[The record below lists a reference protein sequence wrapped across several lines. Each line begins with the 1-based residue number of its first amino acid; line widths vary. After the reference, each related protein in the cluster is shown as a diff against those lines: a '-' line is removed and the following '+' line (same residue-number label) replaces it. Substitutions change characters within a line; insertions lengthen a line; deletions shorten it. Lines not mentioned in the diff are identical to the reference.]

1 MESMELQTSNGQRPG
16 ELLRMVSINED
27 IKVVMRIAKEINL
40 TAINAMLISNKIGS
54 SGFGVVSSELR
65 IFSRR
70 LNEVMHSLLECVSML
85 VREVAGMIRLDKAMQ
100 VQQATQARAPHYTY
114 WDAMRMRKASE
125 LKRNH
130 ASVECF
136 RLKLALAVNKANKLC
151 VMGRSLSYSA
161 KVEAVYGGEQANALK
176 QVSEQVEGAICGI
189 LGTLAKLD
197 RQLGMAA

>member
-1 MESMELQTSNGQRPG
+1 MSDRFFILFPKGFRHSPVHGLQDGVEADEIIHGGKGP
-16 ELLRMVSINED
+16 EHD
-27 IKVVMRIAKEINL
+27 RIGN
-40 TAINAMLISNKIGS
+40 
-54 SGFGVVSSELR
+54 
-65 IFSRR
+65 
-70 LNEVMHSLLECVSML
+70 
-85 VREVAGMIRLDKAMQ
+85 AMQ